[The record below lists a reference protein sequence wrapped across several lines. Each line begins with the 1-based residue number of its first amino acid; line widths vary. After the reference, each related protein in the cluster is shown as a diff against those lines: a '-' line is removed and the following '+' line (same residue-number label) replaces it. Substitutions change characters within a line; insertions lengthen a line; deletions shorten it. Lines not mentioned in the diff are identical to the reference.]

1 MNIKVMKFSKTS
13 CQPCR
18 VLSQNLEGIQD
29 IENIDLDK
37 NREIAH
43 KYNVRKIPLLIFFKN
58 DKEVHRQTG
67 VITKKEYIS
76 LIQEINDS
84 KEI

>member
-43 KYNVRKIPLLIFFKN
+43 KYNVRKIPLLIFF
-58 DKEVHRQTG
+58 
-67 VITKKEYIS
+67 
-76 LIQEINDS
+76 
-84 KEI
+84 